1 MNKLRQWIQYYLG
14 ILSLEKAAQKRDIE
28 LRQGISMLVDK
39 INLLENGMVAGNRHS
54 ELCDRM
60 DKLIEEI
67 NLSEIKR
74 LNDIDRI
81 VGMCGELQ
89 ELSGKLFNMF
99 TSQHVPRRQNAE
111 VYDWEQVQAM
121 ELAYMQMNP
130 QKEEI

>member
-14 ILSLEKAAQKRDIE
+14 ILSLEKAAQKRNTE

-54 ELCDRM
+54 ELSER
-60 DKLIEEI
+60 LGRIE
-67 NLSEIKR
+67 
-74 LNDIDRI
+74 
-81 VGMCGELQ
+81 
-89 ELSGKLFNMF
+89 NMF
-99 TSQHVPRRQNAE
+99 TSQHVPRRVNAE

-130 QKEEI
+130 QKEDI